1 MKYLVLCLGLL
12 MVLVIL
18 PVGCM
23 TTQPNQMPPATQV
36 SSPITNGIV
45 NPLLARTAIQ
55 REDPI
60 IGQWYIWGLGW
71 TTGFVDPGIPFFS
84 FNSSGHYQMMRTD
97 PVCDLERGCYDNETV
112 KQYGFWKANGNN
124 TYILTNQSYLL
135 IFFPENDTM
144 TWSHPEIPGI
154 LIRPV
159 IFYRYRTHNPIIG
172 QWYSPPKSRGEELIY
187 YNFKLSGRY
196 NSSYSWN
203 PVSGDPVSI
212 QKYGIWRLIGH
223 NKYALSDLSGIGE
236 SSDPFVYFLEND
248 TITRAGITLNR
259 SFRDNPPPPFSD
271 PSDDYTSPDIMFSK
285 YAPFDNRIPI

>member
-1 MKYLVLCLGLL
+1 MKYPVLCLGLL

-23 TTQPNQMPPATQV
+23 TTQPYQMPPATKV

-60 IGQWYIWGLGW
+60 VGQWYLRGLGW
-71 TTGFVDPGIPFFS
+71 TTGFGDPGTIFFS
-84 FNSSGHYQMMRTD
+84 FHSSGNYQTNWTYRDCNLEKGCGDLRTD
-97 PVCDLERGCYDNETV
+97 I
-112 KQYGFWKANGNN
+112 QYGVWRANGNN
-124 TYILTNQSYLL
+124 TYTLTNHSRPL

-144 TWSHPEIPGI
+144 RWYSPETPGI
-154 LIRPV
+154 STGYMT
-159 IFYRYRTHNPIIG
+159 FNRYRAHDPIIG
-172 QWYSPPKSRGEELIY
+172 QWYSPPKSRGEELVY
-187 YNFKLSGRY
+187 YNFKFSGRY
-196 NSSYSWN
+196 NSSYTWH
-203 PVSGDPVSI
+203 PASGDPVSI

-223 NKYALSDLSGIGE
+223 NKYALSDLSGRGE
-236 SSDPFVYFLEND
+236 SSDPLVYFPEND

-285 YAPFDNRIPI
+285 YVPSGNRIPI